1 MDKVFV
7 DTNIILDHIAAR
19 TPFDQEAKLIFKKA
33 EQGEIELYASVLS
46 LCNVAYILRKISPGA
61 NMSQTLTD
69 LHNLIILTKINTLT
83 VFAALQSSF
92 TDFEDA
98 IQHFSAVQHGGITH
112 LVTRNPNDFK
122 NSLIPVYTPPQ
133 YLTANP

>member
-1 MDKVFV
+1 M
-7 DTNIILDHIAAR
+7 DHIAAR
-19 TPFDQEAKLIFKKA
+19 VPFDQEAKVIFQRA
-33 EQGEIELYASVLS
+33 EQGQIELYASVLS
-46 LCNVAYILRKISPGA
+46 VCNVAYILRKISLGK
-61 NMSQTLTD
+61 NISQTLTG
-69 LHNLIILTKINTLT
+69 LYNLIILTKIDTLT

-122 NSLIPVYTPPQ
+122 NSLIPVHTPKQ
-133 YLTANP
+133 YLSATP

>member
-7 DTNIILDHIAAR
+7 DTNVILDHIAAR
-19 TPFDQEAKLIFKKA
+19 VPFDQEAKVIFQRA
-33 EQGEIELYASVLS
+33 ELGQIELYASVLS
-46 LCNVAYILRKISPGA
+46 LCNVAYILRKILPGT
-61 NMSQTLTD
+61 NISQTLTD
-69 LHNLIILTKINTLT
+69 LHNLINLTKIDTLT

-122 NSLIPVYTPPQ
+122 NSLIQVHTPKQ
-133 YLTANP
+133 YLSANP